1 MFLQCST
8 CQLVAQVSFVN
19 LPACLFRMLSDSRT
33 GQRIGPGEPSVAC
46 TGTGPY
52 PACGVQDRTLILTTS
67 HLGLDPIPHVPGT
80 GPNPHY
86 WAYSTTTRT
95 RQTTTTIPFGL
106 CLGQSSIAAA
116 RSIPGR
122 CVCVCTRLD
131 MATVR
136 EQGGKGSSDK
146 PCPTGVDHH
155 CAPAFGLASGPPA
168 ALE

>member
-1 MFLQCST
+1 MIFRLFLQCST
-8 CQLVAQVSFVN
+8 RQLVAQVSFVN
-19 LPACLFRMLSDSRT
+19 LPACLFRMLFDSRT

-116 RSIPGR
+116 RSIPGM
-122 CVCVCTRLD
+122 CVCVHAWTWRLC
-131 MATVR
+131 ASRGARAPVTSLAQLEWITTVHLL
-136 EQGGKGSSDK
+136 SD
-146 PCPTGVDHH
+146 
-155 CAPAFGLASGPPA
+155 
-168 ALE
+168 